1 MLTTLYRRRL
11 ERDLEVWRD
20 RGWVTGESA
29 EAILLNLESQGGGL
43 RLANIIGFLGA
54 VLIAFAAIA
63 FVAANWAEMP
73 RLTRLALLAGGM
85 AICYGAAVILAVRGF
100 RWFADAA
107 IFAGS
112 ALFGASIILVAQS
125 YHISGEYPG
134 AFLLWGAGA
143 FLAALL
149 GPSRSSLLLAL
160 VAWCIWGFYEVVD
173 YQWLVHWPS
182 LIAILAVATVAGV
195 WAWSPG
201 VHLSVLALAGW
212 IGTTIIAV
220 GHDQDWH
227 MASAVVLAMSCAAL
241 CFSLGRATPPAN
253 WQRHFKVYGPILSLY
268 GLVAFLGLQ
277 FPLQAVMRQQGGG
290 DTTAGMAFL
299 PLALSG
305 LLIAVAAWTA
315 FYRQPGKAGP
325 VLESAL
331 PVAITAAAAI
341 FVAGAYTVG
350 FGREDVL
357 LQSLFAVLALI
368 AVIWAV
374 ACGNRIGKRSI
385 AALGLVTFGGEVLY
399 LYFVTFGTLLDTAVF
414 FLFGGILMI
423 ALAGILVRVGNRFAR
438 TGRETP
444 R

>member
-29 EAILLNLESQGGGL
+29 EAILLNLESQGGGP
-43 RLANIIGFLGA
+43 RLANIVGFLGA

-85 AICYGAAVILAVRGF
+85 AVCYGAAVILAIRGF

-143 FLAALL
+143 FIAALL

-201 VHLSVLALAGW
+201 VHLSVLALAAW
-212 IGTTIIAV
+212 IGTTIIVV
-220 GHDQDWH
+220 GIRHDPH
-227 MASAVVLAMSCAAL
+227 PLLASIFATSCAVL
-241 CFSLGRATPPAN
+241 IFSLGRAAAISTSP
-253 WQRHFKVYGPILSLY
+253 RHASIYGPALTLY
-268 GLVAFLGLQ
+268 GLLGFLGLQ
-277 FPLQAVMRQQGGG
+277 IPLQASIVADGGSS
-290 DTTAGMAFL
+290 DSIAL
-299 PLALSG
+299 PLILVPVALLALSLRLSFIRNAERG
-305 LLIAVAAWTA
+305 AVWLHAVPVVLTLSVTIVATLAFLVGYRREDLLLQVVFAIVALVAA
-315 FYRQPGKAGP
+315 
-325 VLESAL
+325 
-331 PVAITAAAAI
+331 
-341 FVAGAYTVG
+341 
-350 FGREDVL
+350 
-357 LQSLFAVLALI
+357 
-368 AVIWAV
+368 IWAI
-374 ACGNRIGKRSI
+374 AFGNRTESRLITV
-385 AALGLVTFGGEVLY
+385 LGLITFGAEVLY

-444 R
+444 P